1 MVKELIEERFNA
13 LKEELSGEQKQ
24 TIATEAKFIRETKQ
38 SLESLFALINNVKK
52 ELGDELAETQKL
64 SVKSLQRKQ
73 PPIQDCR

>member
-1 MVKELIEERFNA
+1 MIKGMIASSERRVYEQLERKLKSELVVKDLIEERLNA

-52 ELGDELAETQKL
+52 
-64 SVKSLQRKQ
+64 
-73 PPIQDCR
+73 